1 MAYVGLRHIIMAP
14 WTKDNTYGEKFGFG
28 KAIGLQINPNYAE
41 GSLFAD
47 DKQAEYDKEFSYA
60 DVTLNT
66 NTIPTVAHT
75 GMFGHSKGQDNE
87 EITYKSSD
95 QSSYVGMAWI
105 SVEKVDGVRKFIG
118 NFLCKVKFSE
128 PSEDYSTKGESIE
141 YKTPSIS
148 GRAIAQDDEQWKKV
162 EKFDTEEAAM
172 EWINAKF
179 GSETQAAQS
188 EE

>member
-28 KAIGLQINPNYAE
+28 KAIGLQINPSYAE

-66 NTIPTVAHT
+66 NTIPVTAHT
-75 GMFGHSKGQDNE
+75 EMFGHTKESNSE
-87 EITYKSSD
+87 EITYKAGD
-95 QSSYVGMAWI
+95 QSAYVGMAWM

-118 NFLCKVKFSE
+118 NFICKVKFSE
-128 PSEDYSTKGESIE
+128 PSEDYATKGESIE

-148 GRAIAQDDEQWKKV
+148 GRAIAQDDGKWKIV

-172 EWINAKF
+172 EWINEKF
-179 GSETQAAQS
+179 GSETQAA
-188 EE
+188 

>member
-14 WTKDNTYGEKFGFG
+14 WTKDNTYGQKFGFG
-28 KAIGLQINPNYAE
+28 KAIGLQITPNYAE

-66 NTIPTVAHT
+66 NTIPTEAHT
-75 GMFGHSKGQDNE
+75 TMFGHSKATDTE
-87 EITYKSSD
+87 EITYKSGD
-95 QSSYVGMAWI
+95 QSAYVGMAWI

-118 NFLCKVKFSE
+118 NFIYKVKFSE
-128 PSEDYSTKGESIE
+128 PSEDYATKGESIE

-148 GRAIAQDDEQWKKV
+148 GRAIAQDDEQWKAV
-162 EKFDTEEAAM
+162 EKFDTEEAAKT
-172 EWINAKF
+172 WINTKF
-179 GSETQAAQS
+179 GDAA
-188 EE
+188 